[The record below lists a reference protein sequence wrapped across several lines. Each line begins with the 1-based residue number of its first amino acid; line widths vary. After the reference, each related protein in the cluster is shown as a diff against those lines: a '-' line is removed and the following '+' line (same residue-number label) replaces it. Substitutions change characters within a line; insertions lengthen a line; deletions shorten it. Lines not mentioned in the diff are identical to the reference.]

1 MKTSNIRY
9 AAILLATLM
18 SLNMSAQKNV
28 LKQFEK
34 LKAAKGV
41 TITNSSREQGME
53 DENQAL
59 SWRCNV
65 VEFKASKV
73 YGASLMMKE
82 LQAAFEEDSQDP
94 DVTYFG
100 EMKGLSERATDEE
113 KAKYKKTIVRYNAK
127 DDPIVLGA
135 NTTYNVLVLR
145 CKSGRV
151 NHRIVVATEWKM
163 DAQNNVVGS
172 LYEIE
177 GPNDFVR
184 TATASAADQEA
195 DLMEV
200 DTLTADM
207 EDVGRIDFITRMT
220 FYRDNFTL
228 MYNPS
233 NSALVTDMFNFV
245 RARADELTTDERSVG
260 RAILDEM
267 AGDRAVSAAA
277 LSYLRMIDY
286 CKGVLTPKGGA
297 VDERLVLERLD
308 SYFQEWRKETVY
320 NEQMKIFN
328 RMAEYIRAQQEKG
341 LSENTFNRVVKVL
354 GNWKSSCTVYNQKE
368 FISSLLTSMEK
379 KQNGAQ

>member
-34 LKAAKGV
+34 LKTAKGV
-41 TITNSSREQGME
+41 TVTNSSREQGME
-53 DENQAL
+53 DENQTL

-82 LQAAFEEDSQDP
+82 LQAAFEQDSQDP

-113 KAKYKKTIVRYNAK
+113 RAKYKKTIVRYNAK

-200 DTLTADM
+200 DTLTANM

-233 NSALVTDMFNFV
+233 NSALMTDMFNFV
-245 RARADELTTDERSVG
+245 RARADELTANERSVG

-297 VDERLVLERLD
+297 VEERLVLERLD

-320 NEQMKIFN
+320 VEHMKILN
-328 RMAEYIRAQQEKG
+328 RMAEFIRAQQEKG
-341 LSENTFNRVVKVL
+341 LSENTFNRVVKFL
-354 GNWKSSCTVYNQKE
+354 GNWKSSCTVYTQKE

-379 KQNGAQ
+379 KQNGTQ

>member
-34 LKAAKGV
+34 LKTAKGV
-41 TITNSSREQGME
+41 TVTNSSREQGME

-82 LQAAFEEDSQDP
+82 LQAAFEQDSQDP

-113 KAKYKKTIVRYNAK
+113 RAKYKKTIVRYNAK

-177 GPNDFVR
+177 GRNDFVR
-184 TATASAADQEA
+184 TATASAADQET

>member
-1 MKTSNIRY
+1 MKKSNIRY

-18 SLNMSAQKNV
+18 SLNLSAQKNV

-53 DENQAL
+53 DESPAL

-65 VEFKASKV
+65 VEFKVSKV

-82 LQAAFEEDSQDP
+82 LHAAFEQDSQDP

-113 KAKYKKTIVRYNAK
+113 RAKYKKTIVRYNAK

-177 GPNDFVR
+177 GSNDFVR
-184 TATASAADQEA
+184 TATASAADEET

-379 KQNGAQ
+379 KQNGTQ

>member
-34 LKAAKGV
+34 LKTAKGV
-41 TITNSSREQGME
+41 TVTKSSREQGME
-53 DENQAL
+53 DESQAL

-65 VEFKASKV
+65 VEFKVSKV

-82 LQAAFEEDSQDP
+82 LQAAFEQDSQDP

-113 KAKYKKTIVRYNAK
+113 RAKYKKTIVRYNAK

-172 LYEIE
+172 FYEIE

-184 TATASAADQEA
+184 TATASAAYEEA

-233 NSALVTDMFNFV
+233 NSALMTDMFNFV
-245 RARADELTTDERSVG
+245 RARADELTANERSVG

-320 NEQMKIFN
+320 VEHMKILN
-328 RMAEYIRAQQEKG
+328 RMAEFIRAQQEKG
-341 LSENTFNRVVKVL
+341 LSENTFNRVVKFL
-354 GNWKSSCTVYNQKE
+354 GNWKSSCTVYTQKE

-379 KQNGAQ
+379 KQNGTQ

>member
-18 SLNMSAQKNV
+18 SLNVSAQKNV

-53 DENQAL
+53 DESPAL

-65 VEFKASKV
+65 VEFKVSKV
-73 YGASLMMKE
+73 YGASLMIKE
-82 LQAAFEEDSQDP
+82 LQAAFEQDSQDP

-177 GPNDFVR
+177 GRKDFVR
-184 TATASAADQEA
+184 TATASAADEEA
-195 DLMEV
+195 DLMEA
-200 DTLTADM
+200 DSLTVDM
-207 EDVGRIDFITRMT
+207 EDVGGIDFITRMT

-228 MYNPS
+228 MHNPS

-245 RARADELTTDERSVG
+245 RARADGLTSDEKSMG
-260 RAILDEM
+260 RALLDEM
-267 AGDRAVSAAA
+267 AGDRSSSAAA
-277 LSYLRMIDY
+277 LFYLRIIDY
-286 CKGVLTPKGGA
+286 CKGVLTSKVGA
-297 VDERLVLERLD
+297 VDELLVLERLD
-308 SYFQEWRKETVY
+308 SYFQEWRKETIY
-320 NEQMKIFN
+320 NEQMKILT

-341 LSENTFNRVVKVL
+341 LSESTFNKVVKAL
-354 GNWKSSCTVYNQKE
+354 GNWKSSCTIYNQKE

-379 KQNGAQ
+379 KQNGTQ

>member
-34 LKAAKGV
+34 LKTAKGV
-41 TITNSSREQGME
+41 TVTNSSREQGME

-82 LQAAFEEDSQDP
+82 LQAAFEQDSQDP

-113 KAKYKKTIVRYNAK
+113 RAKYKKTIVRYNAK

-233 NSALVTDMFNFV
+233 NSALMTDMFNFV
-245 RARADELTTDERSVG
+245 RARADELTANERSVG

-297 VDERLVLERLD
+297 VEERLVLERLD

-320 NEQMKIFN
+320 VEHMKILN
-328 RMAEYIRAQQEKG
+328 RMAEFIRAQQEKG
-341 LSENTFNRVVKVL
+341 LSENTFNRVVKFL
-354 GNWKSSCTVYNQKE
+354 GNWKSSCTVYTQKE
-368 FISSLLTSMEK
+368 FISNLLTSMEK
-379 KQNGAQ
+379 KQNGTQ

>member
-1 MKTSNIRY
+1 
-9 AAILLATLM
+9 
-18 SLNMSAQKNV
+18 
-28 LKQFEK
+28 
-34 LKAAKGV
+34 
-41 TITNSSREQGME
+41 
-53 DENQAL
+53 
-59 SWRCNV
+59 
-65 VEFKASKV
+65 
-73 YGASLMMKE
+73 MMKE

-113 KAKYKKTIVRYNAK
+113 RAKYKKTIVRYNAK

-184 TATASAADQEA
+184 TATASAADEEA

-233 NSALVTDMFNFV
+233 NSALMTDMFNFV
-245 RARADELTTDERSVG
+245 RARADELTANERSVG

-320 NEQMKIFN
+320 VEHMKILN
-328 RMAEYIRAQQEKG
+328 RMAEFIRAQQEKG
-341 LSENTFNRVVKVL
+341 LSENTFNRVVKFL
-354 GNWKSSCTVYNQKE
+354 GNWKSSCTVYTQKE

-379 KQNGAQ
+379 KQNGTQ

>member
-18 SLNMSAQKNV
+18 SLNLSAQKNV

-53 DENQAL
+53 DESPAL

-65 VEFKASKV
+65 VEFKVSKV

-113 KAKYKKTIVRYNAK
+113 RAKYKKTIVRYNAK

-177 GPNDFVR
+177 GRNDFVR
-184 TATASAADQEA
+184 TATASAADQET

-228 MYNPS
+228 MYNPR

>member
-34 LKAAKGV
+34 LKTAKGV
-41 TITNSSREQGME
+41 TVTNSSREQGME

-113 KAKYKKTIVRYNAK
+113 RAKYKKTIVRYNAK

-145 CKSGRV
+145 CKSGSV

-233 NSALVTDMFNFV
+233 NSALMTDMFNFV
-245 RARADELTTDERSVG
+245 RARADELTANERSVG

-286 CKGVLTPKGGA
+286 CKGVLTPNGGA
-297 VDERLVLERLD
+297 LDERLVLERLD

-341 LSENTFNRVVKVL
+341 LSENTFNRVVKFL

-379 KQNGAQ
+379 KQNGPQ

>member
-18 SLNMSAQKNV
+18 SLNLSAQKNV

-34 LKAAKGV
+34 LKTAKGV
-41 TITNSSREQGME
+41 TVTNSSREQGME
-53 DENQAL
+53 DESPAL

-65 VEFKASKV
+65 VEFKVSKV

-82 LQAAFEEDSQDP
+82 LQAAFEQDSQDP

-113 KAKYKKTIVRYNAK
+113 RAKYKKTIVRYNAK

-368 FISSLLTSMEK
+368 FISNLLTSMEK
-379 KQNGAQ
+379 KQNGQ

>member
-9 AAILLATLM
+9 AAILLATLI
-18 SLNMSAQKNV
+18 SLNVSAQKNV
-28 LKQFEK
+28 LKQFAK
-34 LKAAKGV
+34 LKTAKGV
-41 TITNSSREQGME
+41 TVTNSSREQGME

-113 KAKYKKTIVRYNAK
+113 RAKYKKTIVRYNAK

-233 NSALVTDMFNFV
+233 NSALMTDMFNFV
-245 RARADELTTDERSVG
+245 RARADELTANERSVG

-341 LSENTFNRVVKVL
+341 LSENTFNRVVKFL
-354 GNWKSSCTVYNQKE
+354 GNWKSSCTVYTQKE

-379 KQNGAQ
+379 KQNGTQ

>member
-9 AAILLATLM
+9 AAILLAILM

-34 LKAAKGV
+34 LKTAKGV
-41 TITNSSREQGME
+41 TVTNSSREQGME

-82 LQAAFEEDSQDP
+82 LQAAFEQDSQDP

-113 KAKYKKTIVRYNAK
+113 RAKYKKTIVRYNAK

-184 TATASAADQEA
+184 TATASAADEEA

-233 NSALVTDMFNFV
+233 NSALMTDMFNFV
-245 RARADELTTDERSVG
+245 RARADELTANERSVG

-320 NEQMKIFN
+320 VEHMKILN
-328 RMAEYIRAQQEKG
+328 RMAEFIRAQQEKG
-341 LSENTFNRVVKVL
+341 LSENTFNRVVKFL
-354 GNWKSSCTVYNQKE
+354 GNWKSSCTVYTQKE

-379 KQNGAQ
+379 KQNGTQ

>member
-34 LKAAKGV
+34 LKTAKGV
-41 TITNSSREQGME
+41 TVTNSTREQGME
-53 DENQAL
+53 DESQAL

-82 LQAAFEEDSQDP
+82 LQAAFEQDSQDP

-113 KAKYKKTIVRYNAK
+113 RAKYKKTIVRYNAK

-320 NEQMKIFN
+320 VEHMKILN
-328 RMAEYIRAQQEKG
+328 RMAEFIRAQQEKG
-341 LSENTFNRVVKVL
+341 LSENTFNRVVKFL
-354 GNWKSSCTVYNQKE
+354 GNWKSSCTVYTQKE
-368 FISSLLTSMEK
+368 FISSLLTLMEK
-379 KQNGAQ
+379 KQNGTQ

>member
-34 LKAAKGV
+34 LKTAKGV
-41 TITNSSREQGME
+41 TVTNSSREQGME

-113 KAKYKKTIVRYNAK
+113 RAKYKKTIVRYNAK

-184 TATASAADQEA
+184 TATASAADEEA

-233 NSALVTDMFNFV
+233 NSALMTDMFNFV
-245 RARADELTTDERSVG
+245 RARADELTANERSVG

-286 CKGVLTPKGGA
+286 CKGVLTPNGGA
-297 VDERLVLERLD
+297 LDERLVLERLD

-341 LSENTFNRVVKVL
+341 LSENTFNRVVKFL
-354 GNWKSSCTVYNQKE
+354 GNWKSSCTVYTQKE

-379 KQNGAQ
+379 KQNGTQ

>member
-34 LKAAKGV
+34 LKTAKGV
-41 TITNSSREQGME
+41 TVTNSSREQGME

-82 LQAAFEEDSQDP
+82 LQAAFEQDSQDP

-113 KAKYKKTIVRYNAK
+113 RAKYKKTIVRYNAK

-184 TATASAADQEA
+184 TATASAADEEA

-233 NSALVTDMFNFV
+233 NSALMTDMFNFV
-245 RARADELTTDERSVG
+245 RARADELTANERSVG

-341 LSENTFNRVVKVL
+341 LSENTFNRVVKFL
-354 GNWKSSCTVYNQKE
+354 GNWKSSCTVYTQKE

-379 KQNGAQ
+379 KQNGTQ

>member
-18 SLNMSAQKNV
+18 SLNVSAQKNV

-53 DENQAL
+53 DESPAL

-65 VEFKASKV
+65 VEFKVSKV
-73 YGASLMMKE
+73 YGASLMIKE
-82 LQAAFEEDSQDP
+82 LQAAFEQDSQDP

-177 GPNDFVR
+177 GRKDFVR
-184 TATASAADQEA
+184 TATASAADEEA
-195 DLMEV
+195 DLMEA
-200 DTLTADM
+200 DSLTVDM
-207 EDVGRIDFITRMT
+207 EDVGGIDFITRMT

-228 MYNPS
+228 VHNPS

-245 RARADELTTDERSVG
+245 RARADGLTSDEKSMG
-260 RAILDEM
+260 RALLDEM
-267 AGDRAVSAAA
+267 AGDRSASAAA
-277 LSYLRMIDY
+277 LFYLRIIDY
-286 CKGVLTPKGGA
+286 CKGVLTPKVGA
-297 VDERLVLERLD
+297 VDELLVLERLD
-308 SYFQEWRKETVY
+308 SYFQEWRKETIY
-320 NEQMKIFN
+320 NEQMKILT

-341 LSENTFNRVVKVL
+341 LSESTFNKVVKAL
-354 GNWKSSCTVYNQKE
+354 GNWKSSCTIYNQKE

-379 KQNGAQ
+379 KQNGTQ

>member
-34 LKAAKGV
+34 LKTAKGV
-41 TITNSSREQGME
+41 TVTNSSREQGME

-82 LQAAFEEDSQDP
+82 LQAAFEQDSQDP

-113 KAKYKKTIVRYNAK
+113 RAKYKKTIVRYNAK

-207 EDVGRIDFITRMT
+207 EDVSRIDFITRMT

-245 RARADELTTDERSVG
+245 RARADELTANERSVG

-320 NEQMKIFN
+320 VEHMKILN
-328 RMAEYIRAQQEKG
+328 RMAEFIRAQQEKG
-341 LSENTFNRVVKVL
+341 LSENTFNRVVKFL
-354 GNWKSSCTVYNQKE
+354 GNWKSSCTVYTQKE

-379 KQNGAQ
+379 KQNGTQ

>member
-34 LKAAKGV
+34 LKTAKGV
-41 TITNSSREQGME
+41 TVTNSSREQGME

-113 KAKYKKTIVRYNAK
+113 RAKYKKTIVRYNAK

-177 GPNDFVR
+177 GRNDFVR
-184 TATASAADQEA
+184 TVTASATDQEA

-207 EDVGRIDFITRMT
+207 EDVSRIDFITRMT

-233 NSALVTDMFNFV
+233 NSALMTDMFNFV
-245 RARADELTTDERSVG
+245 RARADELTANERSVG

-320 NEQMKIFN
+320 VEHMKILN
-328 RMAEYIRAQQEKG
+328 RMAEFIRAQQEKG
-341 LSENTFNRVVKVL
+341 LSENTFNRVVKFL
-354 GNWKSSCTVYNQKE
+354 GNWKSSCTVYTQKE

-379 KQNGAQ
+379 KQNGTQ

>member
-53 DENQAL
+53 DESPAL

-65 VEFKASKV
+65 VEFKVSKV

-82 LQAAFEEDSQDP
+82 LQAAFEQDSQDP

-113 KAKYKKTIVRYNAK
+113 RAKYKKTIVRYNAK

-220 FYRDNFTL
+220 FYRENFTL

-233 NSALVTDMFNFV
+233 NSALMTDMFNFV
-245 RARADELTTDERSVG
+245 RARADELTANERSVG

>member
-34 LKAAKGV
+34 LKTAKGV
-41 TITNSSREQGME
+41 TVTNSSREQGME

-82 LQAAFEEDSQDP
+82 LQAAFEQDSQDP

-113 KAKYKKTIVRYNAK
+113 RAKYKKTIVRYNAK

-207 EDVGRIDFITRMT
+207 EDAGRIDFITRMT

>member
-34 LKAAKGV
+34 LKTAKGV
-41 TITNSSREQGME
+41 TVTNSTREQGME
-53 DENQAL
+53 DESLAL

-82 LQAAFEEDSQDP
+82 LQAAFEQDSQDP

-113 KAKYKKTIVRYNAK
+113 RAKYKKTIVRYNAK

-184 TATASAADQEA
+184 TATASAADEEA

-233 NSALVTDMFNFV
+233 NSALMTDMFNFV
-245 RARADELTTDERSVG
+245 RARADELTANERSVG

-286 CKGVLTPKGGA
+286 CKGVLTPNGGA
-297 VDERLVLERLD
+297 LDERLVLERLD

-341 LSENTFNRVVKVL
+341 LSENTFNRVVKFL

-379 KQNGAQ
+379 KQNGPQ

>member
-18 SLNMSAQKNV
+18 SLNLSAQKNV

-53 DENQAL
+53 DESPAL

-65 VEFKASKV
+65 VEFKVSKV

-82 LQAAFEEDSQDP
+82 LQAAFEQDSQDP

-113 KAKYKKTIVRYNAK
+113 RAKYKKTIVRYNAK

-177 GPNDFVR
+177 GRNDFVR
-184 TATASAADQEA
+184 TATASAADQET

-286 CKGVLTPKGGA
+286 CKGVLMPNGGA
-297 VDERLVLERLD
+297 LDERLVLERLD

-341 LSENTFNRVVKVL
+341 LSENTFNRVVKFL
-354 GNWKSSCTVYNQKE
+354 GNWKSSCTVYTQKE

-379 KQNGAQ
+379 KQNGTQ

>member
-34 LKAAKGV
+34 LKTAKGV
-41 TITNSSREQGME
+41 TVTNSSREQGME

-82 LQAAFEEDSQDP
+82 LQAAFEQDSQDP

-113 KAKYKKTIVRYNAK
+113 RAKYKKTIVRYNAK

-184 TATASAADQEA
+184 TATASAADEEA

-207 EDVGRIDFITRMT
+207 EDVSRIDFITRMT

-245 RARADELTTDERSVG
+245 RARADELTANERSVG

-308 SYFQEWRKETVY
+308 GYFQEWRKESVY
-320 NEQMKIFN
+320 VEHMKILN
-328 RMAEYIRAQQEKG
+328 RMAEFIRAQQEKG
-341 LSENTFNRVVKVL
+341 LSENTFNRVVKFL
-354 GNWKSSCTVYNQKE
+354 GNWKSSCTVYTQKE

-379 KQNGAQ
+379 KQNGVQ

>member
-1 MKTSNIRY
+1 MKKSNIRY

-18 SLNMSAQKNV
+18 SLNLSAQKNV

-53 DENQAL
+53 DESPAL

-65 VEFKASKV
+65 VEFKVSKV

-82 LQAAFEEDSQDP
+82 LQAAFEQDSQDP

-113 KAKYKKTIVRYNAK
+113 RAKYKKTIVRYNAK

-184 TATASAADQEA
+184 TATASAADEEA

-233 NSALVTDMFNFV
+233 NSALMTDMFNFV
-245 RARADELTTDERSVG
+245 RARADELTANERSVG

-379 KQNGAQ
+379 KQNGTQ

>member
-82 LQAAFEEDSQDP
+82 LQAAFEQDSQDP

-113 KAKYKKTIVRYNAK
+113 RAKYKKTIVRYNAK

-233 NSALVTDMFNFV
+233 NSALMTDMFNFV
-245 RARADELTTDERSVG
+245 RARADELTANERSVG

>member
-34 LKAAKGV
+34 LKTAKGV
-41 TITNSSREQGME
+41 TVTNSSREQGME

-82 LQAAFEEDSQDP
+82 LQAAFEQDSQDP

-113 KAKYKKTIVRYNAK
+113 RAKYKKTIVRYNAK

-233 NSALVTDMFNFV
+233 NSALMTDMFNFV
-245 RARADELTTDERSVG
+245 RARADELTANERSVG

-297 VDERLVLERLD
+297 VDGRLVLERLD

-320 NEQMKIFN
+320 VEHMKILN
-328 RMAEYIRAQQEKG
+328 RMAEFIRAQQEKG
-341 LSENTFNRVVKVL
+341 LSENTFNRVVKFL
-354 GNWKSSCTVYNQKE
+354 GNWKSSCTVYTQKE

-379 KQNGAQ
+379 KQNGTQ

>member
-18 SLNMSAQKNV
+18 SLNLSAQKNV

-34 LKAAKGV
+34 LKTAKGV
-41 TITNSSREQGME
+41 TVTNSSREQGME
-53 DENQAL
+53 DESPAL

-65 VEFKASKV
+65 VEFKVSKV

-82 LQAAFEEDSQDP
+82 LQAAFEQDSQDP

-113 KAKYKKTIVRYNAK
+113 RAKYKKTIVRYNAK

-341 LSENTFNRVVKVL
+341 LSENTFNRVVKFL

-379 KQNGAQ
+379 KQNGVQ

>member
-18 SLNMSAQKNV
+18 SLNVSAQKNV
-28 LKQFEK
+28 LRQFEK
-34 LKAAKGV
+34 LKTAKGV

-53 DENQAL
+53 DENPTL

-82 LQAAFEEDSQDP
+82 LQAAFEQDSQDP

-113 KAKYKKTIVRYNAK
+113 RAKYKKTIVRYNAK

>member
-34 LKAAKGV
+34 LKTAKGV
-41 TITNSSREQGME
+41 TVTNSSREQGME

-82 LQAAFEEDSQDP
+82 LQAAFEQDSQDP

-113 KAKYKKTIVRYNAK
+113 RAKYKKTIVRYNAK

-195 DLMEV
+195 DFVEV

-341 LSENTFNRVVKVL
+341 LSENTFNRVVKFL

>member
-18 SLNMSAQKNV
+18 SLNLSAQKNV

-34 LKAAKGV
+34 LKTAKGV
-41 TITNSSREQGME
+41 TVTNSSREQGME

-82 LQAAFEEDSQDP
+82 LQAAFEQDSQDP

-113 KAKYKKTIVRYNAK
+113 RAKYKKTIVRYNAK

-207 EDVGRIDFITRMT
+207 EDVSRIDFITRMT

-245 RARADELTTDERSVG
+245 RARADELTANERSVG

-320 NEQMKIFN
+320 VEHMKILN
-328 RMAEYIRAQQEKG
+328 RMAEFIRAQQEKG
-341 LSENTFNRVVKVL
+341 LSENTFNRVVKFL
-354 GNWKSSCTVYNQKE
+354 GNWKSSCTVYTQKE

-379 KQNGAQ
+379 KQNGTQ

>member
-18 SLNMSAQKNV
+18 SLNLSAQKNV

-34 LKAAKGV
+34 LKTAKGV
-41 TITNSSREQGME
+41 TVTNSSREQGME

-65 VEFKASKV
+65 VEFKVSKV

-184 TATASAADQEA
+184 TATASAADEEA

-233 NSALVTDMFNFV
+233 NSALMTDMFNFV
-245 RARADELTTDERSVG
+245 RARADELTANERSVG

>member
-9 AAILLATLM
+9 AAILLAILM

-34 LKAAKGV
+34 LKTAKGV
-41 TITNSSREQGME
+41 TVTNSSREQGME
-53 DENQAL
+53 DESPAL

-65 VEFKASKV
+65 VEFKVSKV

-82 LQAAFEEDSQDP
+82 LQAAFEQDSQDP

-113 KAKYKKTIVRYNAK
+113 RAKYKKTIVRYNAK

-233 NSALVTDMFNFV
+233 NSALMTDMFNFV
-245 RARADELTTDERSVG
+245 RARADELTANERSVG